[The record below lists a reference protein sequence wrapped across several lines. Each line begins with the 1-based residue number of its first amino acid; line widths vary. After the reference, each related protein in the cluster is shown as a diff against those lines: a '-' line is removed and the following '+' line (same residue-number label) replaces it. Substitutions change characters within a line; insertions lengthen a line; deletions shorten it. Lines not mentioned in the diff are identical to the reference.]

1 MRKTFKRSLALVLAM
16 LMLLSVG
23 PIGFAADEIRV
34 TCKSCKK
41 EVTLTAVPEIAA
53 TCQETGRKAGYVC
66 PLCKVYNL
74 GGEVTPKTE
83 HNYSPVEAKPAS
95 CAADGNIAYF
105 ECTTCD
111 SVFLKEEDASGTIT
125 FKPTTKEAVT
135 VYGHTFT
142 SDPVFSWEKAEDT
155 YKVTAR
161 FLCDDCH
168 QLIPVT
174 AKVTSEVTKEATCA
188 VKGEITYTAV
198 ATMKGKDYT
207 GKRVDEIPTVAHKYV
222 LHEAAVPNCE
232 KDGNKEYYTCE
243 TCTTVF
249 VKNGEEYSETTK
261 EAVTIPKSGDLIG
274 RTAHTDAKDN
284 RIYSLKDGKKMTK
297 IIDGVEYPYYD
308 CKLGGVEYRYCS
320 VCKQEYSPVTI
331 PAKNHE
337 DENFAK
343 IEPTCTEPGRTAY
356 TACKV
361 CGYSAA
367 PAEVLP
373 AIGHDPEKVKAK
385 ESTCTENGNFEYY
398 KCTRC
403 NALFYDKDATEQIVD
418 DKDEDGN
425 VVKTALE
432 KTKLGFASH
441 DFDFKAPV
449 AKRVDAECIKNGSA
463 AVYKCTTC
471 NKQFREYLKEKG
483 DEIPDDAFVNNGD
496 RTTYKDDPDY
506 AVYYKNT
513 TDTTIKM
520 LNHIWVQDIRPNS
533 VGYVAPKCNAEGS
546 CIATCSRCG
555 SKTTLSLDKIPH
567 ISKQMLKEMPATCER
582 GAYEIHRCAVC
593 NETYEL
599 DLYNAEKPDINADKA
614 PIGHTWSG
622 EVTVVREATCTEK
635 GLKGR
640 RCLNGCGKAKD
651 TVEIAMIPHKLK
663 DVKVDPTCTEDGYT
677 AKQCEMCGQLFEKKT
692 ISNLN
697 GHIDAN
703 KDAKCDRCGELLC
716 DHICHK
722 TDIFSKLV
730 WFIAK
735 LWYQYLGINQTC
747 KCGVPHYDPPKTP
760 TT

>member
-16 LMLLSVG
+16 LMLLTIA
-23 PIGFAADEIRV
+23 PLGFAETVNPATCDHNYNVVQEVPASHEADGLRKHYKCDKCGSLFV
-34 TCKSCKK
+34 KNASGGFDP
-41 EVTLTAVPEIAA
+41 VTLDEL
-53 TCQETGRKAGYVC
+53 R
-66 PLCKVYNL
+66 
-74 GGEVTPKTE
+74 
-83 HNYSPVEAKPAS
+83 
-95 CAADGNIAYF
+95 
-105 ECTTCD
+105 TT
-111 SVFLKEEDASGTIT
+111 V
-125 FKPTTKEAVT
+125 
-135 VYGHTFT
+135 HTFDEKPEFVFT
-142 SDPVFSWEKAEDT
+142 PDPKKGYTCVAVFT
-155 YKVTAR
+155 CNV
-161 FLCDDCH
+161 CDREVS
-168 QLIPVT
+168 IPAV
-174 AKVTSEVTKEATCA
+174 VTSEITKQASCTE
-188 VKGEITYTAV
+188 KGEKTYTATVTSNGQTYTDEKKDPVDMV
-198 ATMKGKDYT
+198 AHKFVFNEETEANCRENGHIAYYSCENCDKVFKSNDPHTETTMEFLESTKLKSADPKLKDRTEHTDSLKNVKYSYKD
-207 GKRVDEIPTVAHKYV
+207 GKRVAY
-222 LHEAAVPNCE
+222 NC
-232 KDGNKEYYTCE
+232 
-243 TCTTVF
+243 
-249 VKNGEEYSETTK
+249 
-261 EAVTIPKSGDLIG
+261 L
-274 RTAHTDAKDN
+274 
-284 RIYSLKDGKKMTK
+284 
-297 IIDGVEYPYYD
+297 
-308 CKLGGVEYRYCS
+308 LGGFEAHFCSYCE
-320 VCKQEYSPVTI
+320 QEYSPEPI
-331 PAKNHE
+331 AAKNHV
-337 DENFAK
+337 DDNFSRV
-343 IEPTCTEPGRTAY
+343 EPTCTEPGRTAY

-367 PAEVLP
+367 PAEVLGALGHEKETVP
-373 AIGHDPEKVKAK
+373 AVD
-385 ESTCTENGNFEYY
+385 STCTVAGNIKYWKCKRCGDLFKDSDLTHGYREDEEGNPIAKLDDEGKPVKDENGN
-398 KCTRC
+398 
-403 NALFYDKDATEQIVD
+403 IVYE
-418 DKDEDGN
+418 KLTAEDFARPFA
-425 VVKTALE
+425 KHDL
-432 KTKLGFASH
+432 KLDSQ
-441 DFDFKAPV
+441 
-449 AKRVDAECIKNGSA
+449 RVDAECIKNGSA
-463 AVYKCTTC
+463 AVYQCKTC
-471 NKQFREYLKEKG
+471 NQKFREYQKEKG

-520 LNHIWVQDIRPNS
+520 LNHIWVQDIRENS

-599 DLYNAEKPDINADKA
+599 DLYDAEKPDINADKA